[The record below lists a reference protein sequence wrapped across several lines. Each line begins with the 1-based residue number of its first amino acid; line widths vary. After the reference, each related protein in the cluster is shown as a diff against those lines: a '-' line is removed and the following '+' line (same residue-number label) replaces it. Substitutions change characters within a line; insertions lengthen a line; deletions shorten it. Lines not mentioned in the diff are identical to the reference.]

1 MRLGQHRRM
10 QTIEEAAEALAAG
23 RASAAALVDE
33 ALARIEGSAVRGTFT
48 AVHADAARA
57 QARAL
62 DALRSAGAPPSRY
75 AGIPVT
81 VKDLFDEAGRTTA
94 AGSVVLRGAP
104 PAAADA
110 PAVARLRRLG
120 FVVIGRTGMTEFA
133 FSGLGVN
140 PHHGTP
146 PSPWDRETGRLPGGS
161 SSGAA
166 VAAAEGMGFG
176 GLGTDT
182 GGSCRVPAALCGVVG
197 FKPTARRVPLA
208 GALPLSPSLDSVGPL
223 ARSVA
228 CCAVLDAAIAGDEA
242 PRAAAPRSASELRLG
257 LPRGTFLTEDMDG
270 AVAAAF
276 TRALS
281 RLATAG
287 ARIELFDLPELAEL
301 PVVNA
306 TGGFA
311 ASEAWAW
318 HRRLIAERAD
328 GYDQRILARIR
339 RGERMAAADYI
350 ELVAARARIIAAVA
364 RRTAPFD
371 AVLCPTCPVV
381 PPAIADVEEEAAYN
395 RINMLLLRNTS
406 VANFLDRCSISLP
419 IHRPGEAPVG
429 LMLTGERMA
438 DRALLAAA
446 AGVEAALPER

>member
-1 MRLGQHRRM
+1 M

-23 RASAAALVDE
+23 STSAAALVDE
-33 ALARIEGSAVRGTFT
+33 ALSRITDGAPRGTFT

-57 QARAL
+57 QARAM
-62 DALRSAGAPPSRY
+62 DALRQAGAAPSRY
-75 AGIPVT
+75 AGVPVT
-81 VKDLFDEAGRTTA
+81 VKDLFDEAGHTTA
-94 AGSVVLRGAP
+94 AGSVVLRDAP

-110 PAVARLRRLG
+110 PAVARLRRAG
-120 FVVIGRTGMTEFA
+120 FVVLGRTGMTEFA

-146 PSPWDRETGRLPGGS
+146 SSPWDRATGRLPGGS

-182 GGSCRVPAALCGVVG
+182 GGSCRVPAALCGVAG

-228 CCAVLDAAIAGDEA
+228 CCAVLDSAISGDEA
-242 PRAAAPRSASELRLG
+242 PAAPAPRPVAELRLA
-257 LPRGTFLTEDMDG
+257 LPRGTFLTEDMDA

-276 TRALS
+276 TRVLS
-281 RLATAG
+281 RLSAAG
-287 ARIELFDLPELAEL
+287 ARIELLDLPELAEL
-301 PVVNA
+301 PAVNLA
-306 TGGFA
+306 GGFA

-318 HRRLIAERAD
+318 HRRLIAERRD
-328 GYDQRILARIR
+328 GYDPRILARIM
-339 RGERMAAADYI
+339 RGERMGAADYI
-350 ELVAARARIIAAVA
+350 DLVNARARIIAAVA
-364 RRTAPFD
+364 RRTAGFD
-371 AVLCPTCPVV
+371 ALVCPTCPII
-381 PPAIADVEEEAAYN
+381 PPAIAAVEPEAEYN
-395 RINMLLLRNTS
+395 RINMLLLRNTA
-406 VANFLDRCSISLP
+406 VGNFLDRCSVSLP

-429 LMLTGERMA
+429 LMLTGETMA
-438 DRALLAAA
+438 DKALLAAA
-446 AGVEAALPER
+446 AGVEATLAGS